1 VIRRGL
7 RCATAVVLFA
17 TMTCANADAELAEVG
32 QPPPAFALA
41 DENGEVHQLEDFF
54 GKPIILYFTHNMCH
68 YCTQVI
74 QFLKRAQAK
83 YGDDLTIVSIN
94 VWADSGKLIKR
105 YKEQFGLPFRML
117 AGKQPQLLR
126 DYEVNYV
133 PIMIFIDRDGR
144 IRRIDHHYILPE
156 DFDAVVEQIVNDD

>member
-1 VIRRGL
+1 V
-7 RCATAVVLFA
+7 TAVVLFA
-17 TMTCANADAELAEVG
+17 TMTCANAHAELAEVG
-32 QPPPAFALA
+32 EPPPAFALA
-41 DENGEVHQLEDFF
+41 DENGEVHRLEDFF
-54 GKPIILYFTHNMCH
+54 GKPIVLYFTHNMCH

-83 YGDDLTIVSIN
+83 YGDDLTIVAIN

-133 PIMIFIDRDGR
+133 PIMIFIGRDGR

-156 DFDAVVEQIVNDD
+156 DFDAIVAEIVNDD